1 MNQTNRNNLVNQ
13 ANHVNHSQ
21 KTLRMFYSS
30 KELAAMMDMSYNTF
44 RTELRRNAVLHRQL
58 TAMGWSNY
66 KRLRKAQ
73 VLEIFKVLGYPDG
86 YEHYE
91 MSG

>member
-1 MNQTNRNNLVNQ
+1 MKTLE
-13 ANHVNHSQ
+13 ATH
-21 KTLRMFYSS
+21 KTLRMYYSS

-44 RTELRRNAVLHRQL
+44 RAELRRNTILHRQL
-58 TAMGWSNY
+58 SAMGWCNY
-66 KRLRKAQ
+66 KRLCKAH

-91 MSG
+91 PSSHPFRFS

>member
-1 MNQTNRNNLVNQ
+1 M
-13 ANHVNHSQ
+13 
-21 KTLRMFYSS
+21 KYLRMYYSS

-44 RTELRRNAVLHRQL
+44 RAELRRNRALNATL
-58 TAMGWSNY
+58 TAMGWCNY
-66 KRLRKAQ
+66 KRLCKAH

-91 MSG
+91 IK

>member
-1 MNQTNRNNLVNQ
+1 MY
-13 ANHVNHSQ
+13 
-21 KTLRMFYSS
+21 YSA

-44 RTELRRNAVLHRQL
+44 RAAIRQNASLHRQL
-58 TAMGWSNY
+58 TAMGWRPFKRFY
-66 KRLRKAQ
+66 KSH

-91 MSG
+91 GK

>member
-1 MNQTNRNNLVNQ
+1 MNVPNVP
-13 ANHVNHSQ
+13 Q
-21 KTLRMFYSS
+21 KTLRMYYSS

-44 RTELRRNAVLHRQL
+44 RAELRRNAALHRQL
-58 TAMGWSNY
+58 TAMGWKNY
-66 KRLRKAQ
+66 KRLYKAH

-91 MSG
+91 

>member
-1 MNQTNRNNLVNQ
+1 MKTTQNPIFP
-13 ANHVNHSQ
+13 Q
-21 KTLRMFYSS
+21 KSLRMYYSA

-44 RTELRRNAVLHRQL
+44 RAEMRRNAVLHHQL
-58 TAMGWSNY
+58 TAMGWCNY
-66 KRLRKAQ
+66 KRLCKAQ

-91 MSG
+91 S

>member
-13 ANHVNHSQ
+13 ANQVNHSR
-21 KTLRMFYSS
+21 KNLRMYYSS

-44 RTELRRNAVLHRQL
+44 RAELRRNGILYHQL
-58 TAMGWSNY
+58 TSMGWSNY
-66 KRLRKAQ
+66 KRLRKAH

-91 MSG
+91 C

>member
-1 MNQTNRNNLVNQ
+1 MKTPLDP
-13 ANHVNHSQ
+13 AP
-21 KTLRMFYSS
+21 KTLRMYYSA

-44 RTELRRNAVLHRQL
+44 RAELRRNTLLYRQL
-58 TAMGWSNY
+58 TAMGWCNY
-66 KRLRKAQ
+66 KRLYKAH

-91 MSG
+91 SWKFEV